1 MEIIT
6 LKTVSSTEDYI
17 RKLLKKQCK
26 TREDLAVIAQVQKKG
41 RGTKGRTFSSQKG
54 GAYMSYLH
62 FYHAFSAEKVF
73 EINKNIAVAV
83 VKTLLS
89 FGVESGIKWP
99 NDIYANGKKICG
111 MLINNAFFGDCID
124 YTILGIGINVNND
137 IPEDLTDVAIS
148 LKQILG
154 KSIDEKTVIA
164 TLLYNLQ
171 NPEKV
176 DLYARY
182 SLILGKKI
190 KVIPLDGEPYFD
202 VAEEILS
209 DGRLKLASGQVLTA
223 EEVSIRT
230 E

>member
-1 MEIIT
+1 MEVIT

-17 RKLLKKQCK
+17 RKLLNKQRN

-62 FYHAFSAEKVF
+62 FYHAFPAEKVF

-89 FGVESGIKWP
+89 FGVESAIKWP
-99 NDIYANGKKICG
+99 NDVYVNGKKICG
-111 MLINNAFFGDCID
+111 MLINNAFSGDFID

-137 IPEDLTDVAIS
+137 IPEDLTDIAIS

-154 KSIDEKTVIA
+154 RTVDEKTVIA

-182 SLILGKKI
+182 SMILDKKI

-202 VAEEILS
+202 VAKEILS
-209 DGRLKLASGQVLTA
+209 DGRLKLKSGKILTA